1 MISFSPPQG
10 VNPPFPAHSGGAT
23 AELRGIRSL
32 ASARPRVFFKIRV
45 SAAPVM
51 IDMRSS
57 RYPPA
62 RRGSNYFRC
71 SNPAGSDLG
80 PSPSARRDALF
91 TFYYDETN
99 NIRRLLLTPDGLNI
113 RRPDSFV
120 LGGILHSGAPRP
132 IDLGPL
138 RDALRL
144 QPTVTELKLKHL
156 GRGGFLDLLSS
167 PKVETFLR
175 WVSDE
180 GFLIHYQVTDLLYWS
195 IVDIV
200 DSILTEADARQLLMA
215 HMMLKDS
222 LYALLRNE
230 VDATAE
236 LLGRYSYPDV
246 GCARRSA
253 FIAELLDLLEAR
265 EDELPHF
272 EFYMLKGLLQMARS
286 LERLPYLEDEEPNLL
301 IDGFGSFFLNRLC
314 LFNKAQH
321 ILDDEKQVETYLS
334 SLDLTDRGAPL
345 RHFRF
350 ANSKSESGIQLSDP
364 VAGLL
369 GKLFFQLRQS
379 DIDRPDHTRSGA
391 AERSP
396 AINARAACAPPRS
409 IDRRKP
415 RLCAIRHPRNRS
427 PPCGP
432 PT

>member
-1 MISFSPPQG
+1 MALHHLP
-10 VNPPFPAHSGGAT
+10 GA
-23 AELRGIRSL
+23 
-32 ASARPRVFFKIRV
+32 
-45 SAAPVM
+45 
-51 IDMRSS
+51 
-57 RYPPA
+57 
-62 RRGSNYFRC
+62 
-71 SNPAGSDLG
+71 
-80 PSPSARRDALF
+80 DALF

-113 RRPDSFV
+113 RRPNSFV

-200 DSILTEADARQLLMA
+200 DSILTEADAPQLLMA

-246 GCARRSA
+246 GCARRSM
-253 FIAELLDLLEAR
+253 FIAELLDLLEVR

-369 GKLFFQLRQS
+369 GKLFSYVSQTSTDQITLDLEQLSDRQRS
-379 DIDRPDHTRSGA
+379 TLALLARLLDRSTDA
-391 AERSP
+391 SP
-396 AINARAACAPPRS
+396 AFAQYVIPETDRRRAALVLEGDILAFS
-409 IDRRKP
+409 
-415 RLCAIRHPRNRS
+415 S
-427 PPCGP
+427 
-432 PT
+432 